1 MNILGRELISSDTVA
16 LAELVKNSYDAGAG
30 LVLVRIS
37 GEVDTDGAITPGT
50 GSISVL
56 DDGHGMDE
64 EQIVGTWLEPATSFR
79 NKHNPLQ
86 YGRRVL
92 GEKGVGRFAAA
103 KLGDLMYLTSK
114 TPDGE
119 EVRLALDWR
128 AFDDDSKYLEDI
140 ELDLVVGDATVFAED
155 GEAERIW
162 REQSDLRHDAQIQP
176 AAGQGTLIEIAHL
189 HSRWTPALA
198 TAVHQALSRLV
209 SPFAEE
215 RGVGDGFKIF
225 LEVPDGL
232 GPHSGAVTSA
242 NLLRQSH
249 YSLSAEVEADGQAT
263 VLFTLKDQSEHE
275 KKVPLSP
282 RDDGEL
288 LKCGP
293 FEVFLHVWDRDVDSM
308 TSLAEHFGGRK
319 LARDA
324 LDAASGVS
332 IYRDEFRVLPYGE
345 TGDDWLGL
353 DARRVQNPT
362 MRLSNNQIVGY
373 VLIGRDANPD
383 LVDQSNRERLVE
395 TPALTDLR
403 EAVKQLLGI
412 IETERWNLRPR
423 QPKKN
428 RGSLFDP
435 IDLEPLRE
443 AVSEL
448 APHDDRIQGLVDKA
462 QSDFDE
468 QLKSA
473 SEALSRYHRLATL
486 GKLTDMVVHE
496 LAQPIFAIRQTAS
509 LSMAK
514 IEEIVRRDQ
523 ADILDEFDTSFHT
536 IKDQADIANTV
547 VKRIE
552 PFGGRQRGRPSKY
565 VIEDAISDAIDLLA
579 TQISAAKV
587 HVELPKTTHQVTI
600 DKGEFQEILI
610 NLLDNSL
617 YWLKK
622 SKTASKK
629 IVVSVDRNDD
639 DSLSV
644 VVEDSGPGISNEYK
658 DMIFQ
663 PYFSTKVD
671 GVGLGLA
678 IAGEI
683 VEDYYGGSL
692 ELLPSGPLG
701 GARFRATLKKRVN

>member
-1 MNILGRELISSDTVA
+1 MNTLGRELISSDTVA
-16 LAELVKNSYDAGAG
+16 LAELVKNSYDAGAS

-37 GEVDTDGAITPGT
+37 GKVDTDGAIKPDT

-64 EQIVGTWLEPATSFR
+64 ERIVNTWLEPATSFR
-79 NKHNPLQ
+79 NERNPVQ
-86 YGRRVL
+86 NGRRVL

-103 KLGDLMYLTSK
+103 KLGDILTLTSK
-114 TPDGE
+114 TAEGE
-119 EVRLALDWR
+119 EVRLGLDWR
-128 AFDDDSKYLEDI
+128 AFDDDSKYLEDVEI
-140 ELDLVVGDATVFAED
+140 DLWIGSTSVFAQEGDA
-155 GEAERIW
+155 ERTW
-162 REQSDLRHDAQIQP
+162 REQADIRQDDRIRPTL
-176 AAGQGTLIEIAHL
+176 GQGTLIEMAGL
-189 HSRWTPALA
+189 HSRWNPTQA

-215 RGVGDGFKIF
+215 RGVGDAFRIF
-225 LEVPDGL
+225 LEVPDDL

-242 NLLRQSH
+242 DLLKQSH
-249 YSLSAEVEADGQAT
+249 YSLSAEVAADGQAT
-263 VLFTLKDQSEHE
+263 VLLTLKDRSERE
-275 KKVPLSP
+275 K
-282 RDDGEL
+282 EL
-288 LKCGP
+288 ILNPSHDSEELRCGP
-293 FEVFLHVWDRDVDSM
+293 FEVFLYVWDRDADSM
-308 TSLAEHFGGRK
+308 SSLAEHFGGK
-319 LARDA
+319 NLARDA
-324 LDAASGVS
+324 LDAASGVN

-345 TGDDWLGL
+345 IGDDWLGL

-362 MRLSNNQIVGY
+362 LRLSNNQIVGY

-383 LVDQSNRERLVE
+383 LVDQSNRERIVE
-395 TPALTDLR
+395 TPALADLR

-412 IETERWNLRPR
+412 IEAERFQFRPR
-423 QPKKN
+423 QPKSA

-448 APHDDRIQGLVDKA
+448 APHNDRLQGLVDQA
-462 QSDFDE
+462 QSAFDE
-468 QLKSA
+468 QLKHA
-473 SEALSRYHRLATL
+473 GEALSRYHRLATL

-514 IEEIVRRDQ
+514 LADDLNRDLGNTLEEIN
-523 ADILDEFDTSFHT
+523 ASFSRV
-536 IKDQADIANTV
+536 KDQAEIANTV

-552 PFGGRQRGRPSKY
+552 PFGGRQRGRPASHI
-565 VIEDAISDAIDLLA
+565 VEEAIRDTVDLLSA
-579 TQISAAKV
+579 QISAARIKV
-587 HVELPKTTHQVTI
+587 HLPTTEHQVTL

-617 YWLKK
+617 YWLKQSRSS
-622 SKTASKK
+622 SKE
-629 IVVSVDRNDD
+629 IRVSVERNDD
-639 DSLSV
+639 NSLSI
-644 VVEDSGPGISNEYK
+644 VVEDSGPGILDEYG
-658 DMIFQ
+658 DLIFQ
-663 PYFSTKVD
+663 PYFSTKAD

-683 VEDYYGGSL
+683 VEDYYGGIL
-692 ELLPSGPLG
+692 ELLPPGSLG

>member
-1 MNILGRELISSDTVA
+1 M
-16 LAELVKNSYDAGAG
+16 
-30 LVLVRIS
+30 
-37 GEVDTDGAITPGT
+37 
-50 GSISVL
+50 
-56 DDGHGMDE
+56 H
-64 EQIVGTWLEPATSFR
+64 
-79 NKHNPLQ
+79 
-86 YGRRVL
+86 
-92 GEKGVGRFAAA
+92 
-103 KLGDLMYLTSK
+103 LTSK
-114 TPDGE
+114 TPDGK
-119 EVRLALDWR
+119 EVQLALDWR

-140 ELDLVVGDATVFAED
+140 GLDLLVGDTTVFAED

-162 REQSDLRHDAQIQP
+162 YEQSDLRHDAQIQP
-176 AAGQGTLIEIAHL
+176 AVGQGTFIKIAHL

-198 TAVHQALSRLV
+198 RAVHQALSRLV

-225 LEVPDGL
+225 LEVPDNL

-242 NLLRQSH
+242 DLLQQSH
-249 YSLSAEVEADGQAT
+249 YSLSAEVAADGQAT
-263 VLFTLKDQSEHE
+263 VLLTLKDQSEYE
-275 KKVPLSP
+275 KELTLSP
-282 RDDGEL
+282 SGDGEL

-293 FEVFLHVWDRDVDSM
+293 FEVFLHVWDRDADSM
-308 TSLAEHFGGRK
+308 ASLAEHFGGRK

-345 TGDDWLGL
+345 IGDDWLGL

-362 MRLSNNQIVGY
+362 LRLSNNQIVGY

-395 TPALTDLR
+395 TPALADLR
-403 EAVKQLLGI
+403 EAVKQLLGV
-412 IETERWNLRPR
+412 IEQKRFDLRPR
-423 QPKKN
+423 QPKKS

-468 QLKSA
+468 QLKYA
-473 SEALSRYHRLATL
+473 GEALSRYHRLATL
-486 GKLTDMVVHE
+486 GRLTDMVVHE

-514 IEEIVRRDQ
+514 LADLPSEAQ
-523 ADILDEFDTSFHT
+523 NDILEDIDASFSK

-547 VKRIE
+547 VRRIE
-552 PFGGRQRGRPSKY
+552 PFGGRQRGRPANHI
-565 VIEDAISDAIDLLA
+565 VEDAIRDTIDLLS
-579 TQISAAKV
+579 TQISTAKAKID
-587 HVELPKTTHQVTI
+587 LPATTHQVTI
-600 DKGEFQEILI
+600 DRGEFQEILI

-622 SKTASKK
+622 SEAASKE
-629 IVVSVDRNDD
+629 ISVSVERNDD
-639 DSLSV
+639 GSLSII
-644 VVEDSGPGISNEYK
+644 VEDSGPGVLDEYR
-658 DMIFQ
+658 DLIFQ
-663 PYFSTKVD
+663 PYFSTKAD

-692 ELLPSGPLG
+692 ELLPPGPLG